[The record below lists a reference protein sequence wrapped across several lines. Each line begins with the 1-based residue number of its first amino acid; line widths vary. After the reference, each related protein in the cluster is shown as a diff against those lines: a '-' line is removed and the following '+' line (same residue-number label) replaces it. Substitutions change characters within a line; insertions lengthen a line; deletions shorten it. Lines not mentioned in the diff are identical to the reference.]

1 MQRFSLLR
9 VSAFRFGRL
18 GSSTVSPHLSVSM
31 NTFVFLSLLCCA
43 VSALTVAENEGGPA
57 KMPTASPF
65 HPPTPQKP
73 TTAKPQKPT
82 SAVPRKPTTTAPVKP
97 TLVPVKPTTAAPR
110 KPTTAAPVK
119 PTAAPV
125 KPTAAPVKPTTAAPV
140 KPTAAP
146 VKPTTAA
153 PVKPTAAPVKPTTA
167 APRKPTTA
175 APVKPTTAAPRKPTT
190 AAPVKPTTAAPPQPP
205 KPTPPTTLTVG
216 NYTLQSQDKK
226 TVCLKAQMALQLRL
240 GPPKANS
247 TFIVQPNITKVAGY
261 CQETKANLTLAFK
274 EGHITFMFNK
284 SVASNTVYVDSVDF
298 KIIYPLNKTHPDN
311 SGRNAS
317 MHLFSAKIGNSYS
330 CREESVF
337 MGNNFYLDIS
347 KDRIQAFNFSKSNDF
362 GFPDHCPA
370 DQPDYRIPVAVG
382 LTLLV
387 LILIVLVAY
396 LLGRRKRT
404 DGYQTL

>member
-1 MQRFSLLR
+1 MQRFSLVR
-9 VSAFRFGRL
+9 VSAFEFGRL

-43 VSALTVAENEGGPA
+43 VSALTVAGNEGGPA
-57 KMPTASPF
+57 KMPTASQF
-65 HPPTPQKP
+65 YPPTPVKP
-73 TTAKPQKPT
+73 TTASVKPT
-82 SAVPRKPTTTAPVKP
+82 LVPVKPTTAPVKPTAAPVKPTTAAPVKTTAAPVKPTTAAPVKPTTAAPVKP

-125 KPTAAPVKPTTAAPV
+125 KPT
-140 KPTAAP
+140 
-146 VKPTTAA
+146 
-153 PVKPTAAPVKPTTA
+153 TA
-167 APRKPTTA
+167 APR
-175 APVKPTTAAPRKPTT
+175 
-190 AAPVKPTTAAPPQPP
+190 KPTTAAPPQPP

-216 NYTLQSQDKK
+216 NYTVQSQDKK

-247 TFIVQPNITKVAGY
+247 TFIVQPNITKAAGY
-261 CQETKANLTLAFK
+261 CQETKANLTLLFK

-284 SVASNTVYVDSVDF
+284 SVSSNTVYVDSVDF

-337 MGNNFYLDIS
+337 MGNNFYLDVS

-396 LLGRRKRT
+396 LLGRRKRS

>member
-1 MQRFSLLR
+1 MRRFSFVR
-9 VSAFRFGRL
+9 VSSFEFE
-18 GSSTVSPHLSVSM
+18 SPDSFTVSPHLSVSM

-43 VSALTVAENEGGPA
+43 ISALTVAENEAGPA
-57 KMPTASPF
+57 RMPTARPF
-65 HPPTPQKP
+65 GPGGAT
-73 TTAKPQKPT
+73 
-82 SAVPRKPTTTAPVKP
+82 
-97 TLVPVKPTTAAPR
+97 VKPTTKTPV

-119 PTAAPV
+119 PTTKTPVKPTTAAPV
-125 KPTAAPVKPTTAAPV
+125 KPTTKTPVKPTTKTPVKPTTKTPVKPTTKTPVKPTTAAPV

-146 VKPTTAA
+146 VKPTT
-153 PVKPTAAPVKPTTA
+153 KT
-167 APRKPTTA
+167 
-175 APVKPTTAAPRKPTT
+175 
-190 AAPVKPTTAAPPQPP
+190 PVKPTTAAPPQPP

-216 NYTLQSQDKK
+216 NYTIKSKDQKS
-226 TVCLKAQMALQLRL
+226 VCLKAQMALQLRL
-240 GPPKANS
+240 DSPKANG
-247 TFIVQPNITKVAGY
+247 TFIVQPNMTKVHGY
-261 CQETKANLTLAFK
+261 CEETKANLTLVFK

-284 SVASNTVYVDSVDF
+284 SVANNTVYVDSVDF
-298 KIIYPLNKTHPDN
+298 KIVYPLNKTHPDI
-311 SGRNAS
+311 SGRNGS

-337 MGNNFYLDIS
+337 VGNYFHLDIS
-347 KDRIQAFNFSKSNDF
+347 KDRVQAFNFSKSNDF